1 MEEVW
6 VPISG
11 FPRYEIS
18 NMRRV
23 RLFSGKLIKVY
34 IDNDLQKYVKLNKI
48 KVNISFLLGANAPD
62 TRYGGVIW
70 PI

>member
-6 VPISG
+6 VPIGG

-18 NMRRV
+18 NLRRV

-34 IDNDLQKYVKLNKI
+34 SDNHFRKYVKLNGRKYYM
-48 KVNISFLLGANAPD
+48 SFLLEVNAPD

>member
-1 MEEVW
+1 M
-6 VPISG
+6 PISG

-23 RLFSGKLIKVY
+23 RLFSGKIIKVY
-34 IDNDLQKYVKLNKI
+34 KNEYVKLNGI
-48 KVNISFLLGANAPD
+48 KVNISFLLEVNAPD

-70 PI
+70 PM

>member
-34 IDNDLQKYVKLNKI
+34 ENRYVKLNGI
-48 KVNISFLLGANAPD
+48 KVNISFLMEVNAPD

>member
-1 MEEVW
+1 M
-6 VPISG
+6 PISG

-18 NMRRV
+18 NLRRV

-34 IDNDLQKYVKLNKI
+34 KDEYVKLNGR
-48 KVNISFLLGANAPD
+48 KVNISFLLEVNAPD

>member
-6 VPISG
+6 VPIRG

-18 NMRRV
+18 NLMRV

-34 IDNDLQKYVKLNKI
+34 ENRYVKLNGI
-48 KVNISFLLGANAPD
+48 KYYIYSLMQLNAPD
-62 TRYGGVIW
+62 MTHVIC
-70 PI
+70 PTYR

>member
-18 NMRRV
+18 NLRRV

-34 IDNDLQKYVKLNKI
+34 KDEYVKLNGR
-48 KVNISFLLGANAPD
+48 KVNISFLLEVNAPD

>member
-1 MEEVW
+1 M
-6 VPISG
+6 PISG

-34 IDNDLQKYVKLNKI
+34 ENRYVKLNGI
-48 KVNISFLLGANAPD
+48 KVNISFLLEVNAPD

>member
-23 RLFSGKLIKVY
+23 RLFSGKIIKVY
-34 IDNDLQKYVKLNKI
+34 KNEYVKLNGI
-48 KVNISFLLGANAPD
+48 KVNISFLLEVNAPD

>member
-23 RLFSGKLIKVY
+23 RLFSGKIIKVY
-34 IDNDLQKYVKLNKI
+34 KNEYVKLNGI
-48 KVNISFLLGANAPD
+48 KVNISFLLEVNAPD

-70 PI
+70 PM

>member
-34 IDNDLQKYVKLNKI
+34 ENRYVKLNGI
-48 KVNISFLLGANAPD
+48 KVNISFLLEVNAPD